1 MEQSNVLLKRM
12 CATRWNEEEEEEQ
25 HSQTL
30 NNLSRV
36 NKKRSS
42 SSNSIDS
49 SDHTAS
55 ASTININCD
64 PTKLQKNESPSNG
77 ETLLTATCQK
87 CGLFVCFPSGSTRVC
102 CYQCQAPID
111 VTAAMDEKVARKIQK
126 KQRRKSRQKE
136 NKQKKKVLV
145 NQLLAEYKQKAEKA
159 TNQIGSDSSPTAT
172 PLPSTST
179 TTPPATPTASPPAS
193 PNKSNEQDDSPLSN
207 NISPPTSPSTVVVP
221 VPNIP
226 TPIHEIE
233 DSLNACTINDSVNF
247 SSPVREEQI
256 FPTSNKESSSRFP
269 IHHHPQPN
277 NYDTMTYAMPPS
289 FPLPS
294 NNFYDRYNQFRYSN
308 QRTFNSS
315 PYSNNSPYSTGS
327 SNSSST
333 SSSPCSPPRSL
344 RESCFNFTPIFMNG
358 PLIPNY
364 TSGTACPG
372 CTFYVK
378 QFNGSPSNSSFLK
391 LRYNRDNLYL
401 SCNDQGYV
409 WPIQQC
415 HQVGL
420 SIFIQFV

>member
-12 CATRWNEEEEEEQ
+12 CATRWNEEEL
-25 HSQTL
+25 SQS
-30 NNLSRV
+30 LSHLSIV
-36 NKKRSS
+36 HKKSAS
-42 SSNSIDS
+42 PSNAIDS

-55 ASTININCD
+55 ASAINIKCD
-64 PTKLQKNESPSNG
+64 PTKLQKNESSSNG

-111 VTAAMDEKVARKIQK
+111 VTAAMDEKIARKIQK

-145 NQLLAEYKQKAEKA
+145 NQLLAEYKQKAETA
-159 TNQIGSDSSPTAT
+159 NTQISSDSSPTSAT
-172 PLPSTST
+172 ATATSTVPPLPGTST
-179 TTPPATPTASPPAS
+179 TTPPASPPESPNKSIEPEDSPLSNSISPPAS
-193 PNKSNEQDDSPLSN
+193 P
-207 NISPPTSPSTVVVP
+207 STVVP

-226 TPIHEIE
+226 TPITEID
-233 DSLNACTINDSVNF
+233 DSLRACTITNSDSFN
-247 SSPVREEQI
+247 SPVREEQI
-256 FPTSNKESSSRFP
+256 FSTSNKETSSRFP
-269 IHHHPQPN
+269 TRHHYQHN
-277 NYDTMTYAMPPS
+277 NFDTMAYTTPPS
-289 FPLPS
+289 FPPPS
-294 NNFYDRYNQFRYSN
+294 DNFYDRYNQFRYSN
-308 QRTFNSS
+308 QHTYNSP
-315 PYSNNSPYSTGS
+315 PYSSSPYSTGS

-344 RESCFNFTPIFMNG
+344 RESCFNFTPVFMNG

-378 QFNGSPSNSSFLK
+378 QFNGSPSNSSFLR

-415 HQVGL
+415 YQVGL
-420 SIFIQFV
+420 SVFIQFV